1 VVILR
6 DFGWSSISKIGWSS
20 VVILEF
26 AWSNFYALVLI
37 GGHKLVKL
45 IMNRGPQMRWSSAG
59 QTRLD
64 YNKRWSRIGQIF
76 PVPKGVVTQWSKNS
90 CPKRGG
96 QIGGQIRMT
105 SNLKWSQGW
114 SDL

>member
-1 VVILR
+1 VVNIE
-6 DFGWSSISKIGWSS
+6 FTWSK
-20 VVILEF
+20 
-26 AWSNFYALVLI
+26 FYALVVI
-37 GGHKLVKL
+37 GGHKLVRL
-45 IMNRGPQMRWSSAG
+45 IINRGPHMRWSSAG

-76 PVPKGVVTQWSKNS
+76 PAPKGVVTQWSILS

>member
-1 VVILR
+1 
-6 DFGWSSISKIGWSS
+6 

-26 AWSNFYALVLI
+26 AWSNLYALVLI
-37 GGHKLVKL
+37 CGHKLVKL
-45 IMNRGPQMRWSSAG
+45 IINRGPQMRWSSAG